1 MACYSSFNAS
11 CLEHESNT
19 FYRSC
24 MCLRRLSEKSSTCK
38 EVDLQQVASLNLPTT
53 RDCQH
58 QLCVLPIGHTGK
70 CSKHYSILVKNEF
83 TDKLVSS
90 IRTAIYS
97 TPGADDYVIKN
108 RSSRLYPIAIS
119 KEDEKKIRDKKA
131 VKKKCAIS
139 LKDASSSYLLA
150 YAMLDWWTFVL
161 NIEGIQ
167 EHLLPTNPLIQSILD
182 MVQLNKNHLV
192 RFYSNRKIF
201 DPEGFT
207 MCVITQSRIT
217 LDDFADPER
226 DNRVDIRDTDV
237 QLGHNIPR
245 DDSYVSIRGENLL
258 PMSRR
263 GNLII
268 GERVFTEDV
277 WIEELKKIVSSYP

>member
-1 MACYSSFNAS
+1 
-11 CLEHESNT
+11 
-19 FYRSC
+19 
-24 MCLRRLSEKSSTCK
+24 
-38 EVDLQQVASLNLPTT
+38 
-53 RDCQH
+53 
-58 QLCVLPIGHTGK
+58 
-70 CSKHYSILVKNEF
+70 
-83 TDKLVSS
+83 
-90 IRTAIYS
+90 
-97 TPGADDYVIKN
+97 VIKN